1 MSDLGFNIWGV
12 ITSTL
17 GLLALLP
24 FAWLYT
30 QLPSRQLRS
39 LERLVHETETMF
51 RKGLEDGLH
60 THEEDLYRFHT
71 SIWA

>member
-17 GLLALLP
+17 GLSALLP

-39 LERLVHETETMF
+39 LERFMYETEKMF
-51 RKGLEDGLH
+51 RKGLEDGFH
-60 THEEDLYRFHT
+60 TQKEDLYRFHS